1 MCKGWMDRHRDRC
14 VMSMAER
21 ECICYTGKMD
31 GQIQRSICTTV
42 EGGLQLSIDGWMERM
57 IIRVVFK
64 SLTYIS
70 LTKVSDS
77 KITLHSMMKFV
88 ISNSSCCSIE
98 SSMNRRYFFLS
109 FFFLFFFCT
118 MFPSCYTLIYGC
130 RLSPFV

>member
-14 VMSMAER
+14 VISMAER

-57 IIRVVFK
+57 IIRVAFK

-88 ISNSSCCSIE
+88 ISNSSCCAIE
-98 SSMNRRYFFLS
+98 SSMNRRYFFLFLSLLLLHYVS
-109 FFFLFFFCT
+109 FLL
-118 MFPSCYTLIYGC
+118 YVDLW
-130 RLSPFV
+130 L